1 MKIYRAFSWHRCVD
15 VFFYFF
21 RISSEKG
28 SVTLPRPI
36 VKYLGG
42 TVPWIKIGDATLGD
56 NIYINRTKEHILS
69 TKKHFFLRLGRKSV
83 PNQHSYAS
91 IRIKS
96 THMMTKSTMYKATI
110 CYTLCYNRGRYEI
123 LYMPL

>member
-1 MKIYRAFSWHRCVD
+1 MFGD
-15 VFFYFF
+15 VTFNNKNWESKPLKELCE
-21 RISSEKG
+21 ISRGAS
-28 SVTLPRPI
+28 PRPI
-36 VKYLGG
+36 LKYLGG

-69 TKKHFFLRLGRKSV
+69 TKMHFFLSLGRKLV

-96 THMMTKSTMYKATI
+96 THMMTK
-110 CYTLCYNRGRYEI
+110 TLCTKLQFATRYVIIEVDMKSFTC
-123 LYMPL
+123 LYK